1 MYCLCKQRVLPRTVR
16 LHKPTHVHVTDLFR
30 GFFTPHVRLSTPSSH
45 RPSLEGIIF
54 RVSRAEQRL
63 ISDMVR
69 QVVLRLVS
77 DLLRQAV
84 VVGGPTAVLMNI
96 TGKDAEE
103 HLEVV
108 IVHVW
113 RKRHQCEE
121 CWYCTG
127 QRICEQRE
135 EQDKPCGVH
144 PSTLCVKH
152 PAVHIQKCAGEEVG
166 DQEQDDLQDAEH
178 EHLSVVAPMYALDN
192 ALCVGIGGRRREKSR
207 LLAGFIERQGPG
219 HWNVQS
225 GGHHRSN
232 PRCRELRYLVAL
244 TAKRATLGEVAARR
258 SFGTFT
264 TEPGLRS
271 CLLEGHCT
279 LLGRIDAAG
288 ADAVAHAPVL
298 PNREALHGGED
309 RASKQNAHRRA
320 MDEGD

>member
-1 MYCLCKQRVLPRTVR
+1 MIHITREDVEKHLDVFV
-16 LHKPTHVHVTDLFR
+16 VH
-30 GFFTPHVRLSTPSSH
+30 
-45 RPSLEGIIF
+45 EG
-54 RVSRAEQRL
+54 R
-63 ISDMVR
+63 
-69 QVVLRLVS
+69 
-77 DLLRQAV
+77 
-84 VVGGPTAVLMNI
+84 NC
-96 TGKDAEE
+96 
-103 HLEVV
+103 H
-108 IVHVW
+108 
-113 RKRHQCEE
+113 
-121 CWYCTG
+121 
-127 QRICEQRE
+127 QRE
-135 EQDKPCGVH
+135 EHRHFAGQPVCEPQEEQDETSDANRH
-144 PSTLCVKH
+144 PLCVIL
-152 PAVHIQKCAGEEVG
+152 PVVNVQKCAGEDIG